1 MPEADKTGRVDS
13 TSAAARFARRSEQ
26 QRAVRRLEDRFG
38 REIMMSIL
46 DFVRLPSD
54 VDVSDQAEIL
64 SKTISKRMDDGSM
77 SFEKGFAA
85 LLVASNMRTRF
96 ITEGKVL

>member
-13 TSAAARFARRSEQ
+13 IGAAARFAHRSEQ
-26 QRAVRRLEDRFG
+26 QRAARRLEDRFG

-64 SKTISKRMDDGSM
+64 GEAIAVLPTVDAY
-77 SFEKGFAA
+77 AA